1 MPDLDMI
8 CNVNTPAS
16 SHLACRACGYSFAEG
31 EPVSVRFVPLNGS
44 MIESGAYHDRC
55 VGVVPVGAYDGPRS
69 PAPAS
74 EAFERPREFYVVV
87 AEELLPSLQKWSG
100 PWMVKVS
107 SMEGN
112 QLELVFRSPKDEEVT

>member
-1 MPDLDMI
+1 MADQPTI
-8 CNVNTPAS
+8 TPKDIELVDELLAGYAS
-16 SHLACRACGYSFAEG
+16 LWGDSPSEVARANRARA
-31 EPVSVRFVPLNGS
+31 VVRRL
-44 MIESGAYHDRC
+44 
-55 VGVVPVGAYDGPRS
+55 
-69 PAPAS
+69 
-74 EAFERPREFYVVV
+74 ERPREFYVVV